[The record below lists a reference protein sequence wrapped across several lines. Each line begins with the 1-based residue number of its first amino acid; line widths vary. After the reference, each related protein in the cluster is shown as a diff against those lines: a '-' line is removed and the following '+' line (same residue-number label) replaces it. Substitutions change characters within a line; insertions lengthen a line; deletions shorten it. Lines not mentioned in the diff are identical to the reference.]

1 MRCGRSHGAALLSAG
16 QILGDYPG
24 GFAVCSRAV
33 LRRDWRRRC
42 EAVRSIERLRWFGG
56 RNNSAFYRAAFNAHI
71 LRNLFGSSENQRKNG
86 GEISAVCSF
95 SAVWICLYNFVDV
108 KGKHMKLLKNR
119 TVLGVVCIALSL
131 IICFAITPL
140 FNAAKENTTEI
151 VRMKKDVKIGQ
162 EITEKDVEIVEVGA
176 YNLPA
181 DVLKKSEDVVGKY
194 VSSELLAGEYVLPGK
209 ISNTPASENA
219 YLYNL
224 TGEKRAISVTI
235 PSFAGG
241 LSGKIISG
249 DIVSVIAVDYR
260 ESGETVVPDE
270 LQYVEVIAV
279 TDKEGYDEDEVVV
292 TTDGEEEPDL
302 PETVTLLVTP
312 AQANILAELEADG
325 EIHLSLVYRGTSEN
339 AQKFIAAQ
347 EKLLNELAEAEK
359 AEEEK
364 SEIPTVPTVSEPALP
379 NEIPTEN
386 EEKYPV
392 IDTVI
397 IETPETLTT
406 EETEVTADG

>member
-1 MRCGRSHGAALLSAG
+1 
-16 QILGDYPG
+16 
-24 GFAVCSRAV
+24 
-33 LRRDWRRRC
+33 
-42 EAVRSIERLRWFGG
+42 
-56 RNNSAFYRAAFNAHI
+56 
-71 LRNLFGSSENQRKNG
+71 
-86 GEISAVCSF
+86 
-95 SAVWICLYNFVDV
+95 
-108 KGKHMKLLKNR
+108 MKLLKNR

-209 ISNTPASENA
+209 ISDTPASENA

-241 LSGKIISG
+241 LSGKLIFG

-292 TTDGEEEPDL
+292 TADGEEEPDL

-347 EKLLNELAEAEK
+347 EKLLNELAEAENAK
-359 AEEEK
+359 EEK

-379 NEIPTEN
+379 NEIPAEN

>member
-1 MRCGRSHGAALLSAG
+1 
-16 QILGDYPG
+16 
-24 GFAVCSRAV
+24 
-33 LRRDWRRRC
+33 
-42 EAVRSIERLRWFGG
+42 
-56 RNNSAFYRAAFNAHI
+56 
-71 LRNLFGSSENQRKNG
+71 
-86 GEISAVCSF
+86 
-95 SAVWICLYNFVDV
+95 
-108 KGKHMKLLKNR
+108 MKLLKNR

-162 EITEKDVEIVEVGA
+162 EITEKDVEIVEVCA
-176 YNLPA
+176 YNLTA

-379 NEIPTEN
+379 NEIPAEN

>member
-1 MRCGRSHGAALLSAG
+1 
-16 QILGDYPG
+16 
-24 GFAVCSRAV
+24 
-33 LRRDWRRRC
+33 
-42 EAVRSIERLRWFGG
+42 
-56 RNNSAFYRAAFNAHI
+56 
-71 LRNLFGSSENQRKNG
+71 
-86 GEISAVCSF
+86 
-95 SAVWICLYNFVDV
+95 
-108 KGKHMKLLKNR
+108 MKLLKNR

-209 ISNTPASENA
+209 ISDTPASENA

-241 LSGKIISG
+241 LSGKLISG

-379 NEIPTEN
+379 NEIPAEN

>member
-1 MRCGRSHGAALLSAG
+1 
-16 QILGDYPG
+16 
-24 GFAVCSRAV
+24 
-33 LRRDWRRRC
+33 
-42 EAVRSIERLRWFGG
+42 
-56 RNNSAFYRAAFNAHI
+56 
-71 LRNLFGSSENQRKNG
+71 
-86 GEISAVCSF
+86 
-95 SAVWICLYNFVDV
+95 
-108 KGKHMKLLKNR
+108 MKLLKNR

-151 VRMKKDVKIGQ
+151 VRMKKDTKIGQ
-162 EITEKDVEIVEVGA
+162 EITEKDIEIVAVGA

-194 VSSELLAGEYVLPGK
+194 VSSELLAGEYVLPEK
-209 ISNTPASENA
+209 ISDTPASENA

-241 LSGKIISG
+241 LSGKLISG

-292 TTDGEEEPDL
+292 TADGEEEPDL

-325 EIHLSLVYRGTSEN
+325 EIHLSLVYRGTADN
-339 AQKFIAAQ
+339 AQKFISAQ

-364 SEIPTVPTVSEPALP
+364 SEIPTAPTVSEPAP
-379 NEIPTEN
+379 SEEVPTEN
-386 EEKYPV
+386 EEQNPV

-397 IETPETLTT
+397 IKTEQETETA
-406 EETEVTADG
+406 ETEVTADGEPV

>member
-1 MRCGRSHGAALLSAG
+1 
-16 QILGDYPG
+16 
-24 GFAVCSRAV
+24 
-33 LRRDWRRRC
+33 
-42 EAVRSIERLRWFGG
+42 
-56 RNNSAFYRAAFNAHI
+56 
-71 LRNLFGSSENQRKNG
+71 
-86 GEISAVCSF
+86 
-95 SAVWICLYNFVDV
+95 
-108 KGKHMKLLKNR
+108 MKLLKNR

-292 TTDGEEEPDL
+292 TADGEEEPDL

-312 AQANILAELEADG
+312 AQANILAELEAVGD
-325 EIHLSLVYRGTSEN
+325 IHLSLVYRGTSEN

-347 EKLLNELAEAEK
+347 EKLLAELAEAEK

-364 SEIPTVPTVSEPALP
+364 SEIPTVPTVSEPAPP
-379 NEIPTEN
+379 NEIPAEN
-386 EEKYPV
+386 EEKNPV

-406 EETEVTADG
+406 EETEVTADGEPV